1 MKTIIKKD
9 WNNNTD
15 IFGVRQGFTLVELS
29 LSLVFISTLSLTVV
43 FVIAGAVS
51 SYHKSIT
58 MNQINTTG
66 TNLEDDM
73 RIAVSESSSSKLEN
87 LCDRVYKDGNADCV
101 DGGAKRFVS
110 VTKRSTVKSKSSGVW
125 IADSENPI
133 PVFGAFCTG
142 TYSYIWNSGY
152 YSNSDYE
159 VGVARASLKYNGDK
173 TRSGFKLLK
182 IQDEN
187 RAVCVAAVRVQSN
200 RVTNNY
206 KDDNIQSEFNIALS
220 GLIGNSEAVWVEEE
234 PLEMISGG
242 EDGLALY
249 DFVTAISEQKGT
261 SKNIFYYTSFI
272 LGTVQGGV
280 NVNSN
285 NDYCKAPEDYSGL
298 IQNFDYCAINKFNFA
313 ALANGG
319 KQ

>member
-1 MKTIIKKD
+1 MKTVIKKERSG
-9 WNNNTD
+9 NMNT
-15 IFGVRQGFTLVELS
+15 FETCQGFTLVELS

-43 FVIAGAVS
+43 LVIAGAIS

-66 TNLEDDM
+66 TNLVDDM
-73 RIAVSESSSSKLEN
+73 RLAVSESSSSKLEN
-87 LCDRVYKDGNADCV
+87 LCGRVYKDGNADCLN
-101 DGGAKRFVS
+101 DGARRLVS
-110 VTKRSTVKSKSSGVW
+110 VTKKSTVRSKSSGVW
-125 IADSENPI
+125 VANSDNPI

-159 VGVARASLKYNGDK
+159 VGVARASLKYNRDK
-173 TRSGFKLLK
+173 TKSGFKLLK
-182 IQDEN
+182 VQDED
-187 RAVCVAAVRVQSN
+187 RAVCAAAVRVQSN

-206 KDDNIQSEFNIALS
+206 KNNNIQSEFNIALT
-220 GLIGNSEAVWVEEE
+220 GLIGSGEAVWVEEE
-234 PLEMISGG
+234 PMEMLSGG
-242 EDGLALY
+242 EDGLAIY
-249 DFVTAISEQKGT
+249 DFVTAISEQKKKK
-261 SKNIFYYTSFI
+261 KNIFYYSSFI
-272 LGTVQGGV
+272 LGTVQGGI